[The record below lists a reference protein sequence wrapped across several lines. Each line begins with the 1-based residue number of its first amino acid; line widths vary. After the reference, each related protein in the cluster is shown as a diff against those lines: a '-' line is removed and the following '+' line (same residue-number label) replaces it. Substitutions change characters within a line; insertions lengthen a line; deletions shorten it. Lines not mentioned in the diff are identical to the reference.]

1 VKLNNKFICIF
12 CGAFF
17 LVLTLIMGENILFC
31 LVTGV
36 VCGIL
41 SYVIMKV
48 SEQRKIR
55 MRNRSYEMDLPDFM
69 THVAMFTQAG
79 LGIYDAMER
88 AVGVGD
94 KNKQLYEDFNQVFVK
109 IRKGAT
115 KDFITGLEE
124 LAALRKSAVLSDF
137 CVTVIQN
144 MRKGS
149 GELSGLFTT
158 QAQLYRNERRRLA
171 GKLADEAATLLL
183 IPSTLVLIA
192 LIVMLLAPALME
204 IFNGFQ

>member
-1 VKLNNKFICIF
+1 VLKKISCLLICLIL
-12 CGAFF
+12 GACASSEKP
-17 LVLTLIMGENILFC
+17 VLQG
-31 LVTGV
+31 
-36 VCGIL
+36 GI
-41 SYVIMKV
+41 SA
-48 SEQRKIR
+48 
-55 MRNRSYEMDLPDFM
+55 D
-69 THVAMFTQAG
+69 
-79 LGIYDAMER
+79 GI
-88 AVGVGD
+88 
-94 KNKQLYEDFNQVFVK
+94 DFNQVFVK